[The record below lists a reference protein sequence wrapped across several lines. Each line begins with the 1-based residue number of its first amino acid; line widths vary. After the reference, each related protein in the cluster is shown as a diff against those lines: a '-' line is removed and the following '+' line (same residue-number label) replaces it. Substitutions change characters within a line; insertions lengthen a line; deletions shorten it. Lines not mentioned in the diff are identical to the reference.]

1 MAYFWRLYN
10 YFLGKLVILFKIEID
25 YNDCTTKFLLFFY
38 LITFKQN
45 TVRLI
50 VRLTHQRQSILRV
63 NPNEPL
69 QHIFDTV
76 IKKLHLKA
84 VNNLEFRHPLHGL
97 NNCLDMKKS
106 LNDYNIRD
114 VFLLEKLGC
123 ISFLLVSIKRSIY

>member
-1 MAYFWRLYN
+1 M
-10 YFLGKLVILFKIEID
+10 
-25 YNDCTTKFLLFFY
+25 
-38 LITFKQN
+38 
-45 TVRLI
+45 I

-76 IKKLHLKA
+76 IKKLHLKE
-84 VNNLEFRHPLHGL
+84 VNNLEFRHPTHGL

-123 ISFLLVSIKRSIY
+123 NSFFFISNERNVR